1 MPRTRLRDLTE
12 GELLEQLFPRFG
24 GITGPAAVPLGPGD
38 DAAVLAAPS
47 GSVVLTTD
55 SMVRGRD
62 WRDDWSSA
70 REVGLKVVAQNIA
83 DIAAMGAVPTGLL
96 VALAADPETEVA
108 WALELAEG
116 IAQAAGEAGAP
127 VLGGDLSSAA
137 SGTVVVAITATG
149 DLEGRPP
156 VCRDGARPGDV
167 VAVRGGLGRSGGG
180 LQLLLA
186 GRGRTHLDGE
196 PGGSE
201 QAAHDL
207 CLVHRTAGSPPW
219 REGPAAARAGATSMI
234 DVSDGLVRDLGR
246 VARASGVRVEL
257 DGQALRVQADGPLT
271 RALGADEALVQVLS
285 GGEEHSLVA
294 TFAPGEVPTG
304 WHLLGR
310 CTAGAPAVLVDG
322 AVPVVTGWDHF
333 RG

>member
-127 VLGGDLSSAA
+127 VLGGDLSSAV

-156 VCRDGARPGDV
+156 VRRDGARPGDV
-167 VAVRGGLGRSGGG
+167 VAVRGGRLGLGGRRLRRLVGPAQQDGHLLDPRAGRPLGGG
-180 LQLLLA
+180 VGRRRGGRVEDRHRRRGDVLQGGGVGHGQPVG
-186 GRGRTHLDGE
+186 GRGS
-196 PGGSE
+196 SE
-201 QAAHDL
+201 NVDD
-207 CLVHRTAGSPPW
+207 
-219 REGPAAARAGATSMI
+219 RA
-234 DVSDGLVRDLGR
+234 DGR
-246 VARASGVRVEL
+246 VVVRRWT
-257 DGQALRVQADGPLT
+257 GGRGGFT
-271 RALGADEALVQVLS
+271 TGRIGADRIEVGRVGWCSSRCARMSRVLS
-285 GGEEHSLVA
+285 GARSCNHAHHPRCVRENPESSGVSHRPGLVIV
-294 TFAPGEVPTG
+294 G
-304 WHLLGR
+304 
-310 CTAGAPAVLVDG
+310 
-322 AVPVVTGWDHF
+322 
-333 RG
+333 

>member
-156 VCRDGARPGDV
+156 VRRDGARPGDV
-167 VAVRGGLGRSGGG
+167 VAVRGGLGRSGEGCSSCSRV
-180 LQLLLA
+180 A
-186 GRGRTHLDGE
+186 DAPT
-196 PGGSE
+196 S
-201 QAAHDL
+201 
-207 CLVHRTAGSPPW
+207 TAS
-219 REGPAAARAGATSMI
+219 RAGPSRRPTTSA
-234 DVSDGLVRDLGR
+234 SSTGPPGR
-246 VARASGVRVEL
+246 RPGARGPRRRV
-257 DGQALRVQADGPLT
+257 
-271 RALGADEALVQVLS
+271 
-285 GGEEHSLVA
+285 
-294 TFAPGEVPTG
+294 PG
-304 WHLLGR
+304 R
-310 CTAGAPAVLVDG
+310 
-322 AVPVVTGWDHF
+322 
-333 RG
+333 RR

>member
-116 IAQAAGEAGAP
+116 IAQAAG
-127 VLGGDLSSAA
+127 GGRCPRARR
-137 SGTVVVAITATG
+137 
-149 DLEGRPP
+149 RPL
-156 VCRDGARPGDV
+156 V
-167 VAVRGGLGRSGGG
+167 GGLRHGR
-180 LQLLLA
+180 
-186 GRGRTHLDGE
+186 R
-196 PGGSE
+196 
-201 QAAHDL
+201 
-207 CLVHRTAGSPPW
+207 
-219 REGPAAARAGATSMI
+219 
-234 DVSDGLVRDLGR
+234 RDHGDR
-246 VARASGVRVEL
+246 
-257 DGQALRVQADGPLT
+257 
-271 RALGADEALVQVLS
+271 
-285 GGEEHSLVA
+285 
-294 TFAPGEVPTG
+294 
-304 WHLLGR
+304 
-310 CTAGAPAVLVDG
+310 
-322 AVPVVTGWDHF
+322 
-333 RG
+333 